1 MVTNGDLA
9 KLKDD
14 EKSLP
19 KRFFPDSHKRTRDK
33 QALGIL
39 PRIDENRVNSV

>member
-1 MVTNGDLA
+1 MVTNGDPA
-9 KLKDD
+9 KLNDH

-19 KRFFPDSHKRTRDK
+19 KRFFPDSHKWTRDK

-39 PRIDENRVNSV
+39 PRINENRVNSV